1 MNPIR
6 SNWPAIAYGLALAF
20 FAAYQQFKLPP
31 ALPVLLDAYG
41 YDRTLAGGF
50 MSVYAV
56 AGLLLSLLL
65 GRVLTRR
72 GTALP
77 VLAALGLLLAG
88 NLVTLWLPE
97 SGWAVL
103 AGRALEGVGFAV
115 LAIAGPLLANAHAAA
130 GHLPIVVA
138 LTAAWIP
145 IGQLAATAAAPAAF
159 ATLGWPG
166 LWWLAILLTLAL
178 MLWTWRIRHSAALE
192 SAGPA
197 PTRPGAPGTVY
208 SAGQRLRLAL
218 AGAVFMLWACQY
230 FAYMTWL
237 PQYLV
242 EAQGLSL
249 GWAAVGYIIPVAVLL
264 VSILVVGVVLRAGVP
279 IGPLLAGGL
288 VAQTAVWWAIPES
301 GALLPGLASLIVYGA
316 GAGICPTCLFAM
328 PSVIV
333 GQGRRAAGAFA
344 IIMTGRN
351 IGVLV
356 GPVLLAQAFKQFG
369 GWDAAAPI
377 FGSITAAALVLGAG
391 LAVALGGL
399 RYGTRR

>member
-88 NLVTLWLPE
+88 NLVALWLPE
-97 SGWAVL
+97 SGWSVL

>member
-77 VLAALGLLLAG
+77 VLAALGLLLTG

-178 MLWTWRIRHSAALE
+178 TLWTWRIRHSAALE

-208 SAGQRLRLAL
+208 STGQRLRLAL

-264 VSILVVGVVLRAGVP
+264 VSILMVGVVLRAGVP